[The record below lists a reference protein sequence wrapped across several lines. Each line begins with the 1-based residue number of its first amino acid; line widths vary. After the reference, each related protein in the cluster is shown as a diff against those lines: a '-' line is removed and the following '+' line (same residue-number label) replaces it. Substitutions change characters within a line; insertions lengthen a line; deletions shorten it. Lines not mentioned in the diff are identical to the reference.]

1 MEQTNYAATIL
12 SIVGVTMLEFYEPLL
27 PWLLFAFML
36 ILSDLRFGILASKKR
51 GEEIRHSRMWRRTF
65 NKAMDYVCWVTLA
78 GLCSRSI
85 GVVFGIPVVSMGLLI
100 IIYGIEIS
108 SCVNNY
114 FVYKGIKKKFNFWKL
129 LNRPEV
135 ENAIEEDVESKTESH
150 GN

>member
-12 SIVGVTMLEFYEPLL
+12 SIVGVTLLEFYEPLL

-65 NKAMDYVCWVTLA
+65 NKTMDYVCWVTLA

-85 GVVFGIPVVSMGLLI
+85 GVVFGIPVVSMGLLL

-135 ENAIEEDVESKTESH
+135 ENAIEEDVESKNESH

>member
-12 SIVGVTMLEFYEPLL
+12 SIVGVTLLEFYEPLL

-51 GEEIRHSRMWRRTF
+51 GEEIRHSRMLRRTF

-85 GVVFGIPVVSMGLLI
+85 GVVFGIPVVSIGLLI

-135 ENAIEEDVESKTESH
+135 ENAIEEEDVKSEK
-150 GN
+150 

>member
-1 MEQTNYAATIL
+1 
-12 SIVGVTMLEFYEPLL
+12 
-27 PWLLFAFML
+27 
-36 ILSDLRFGILASKKR
+36 
-51 GEEIRHSRMWRRTF
+51 
-65 NKAMDYVCWVTLA
+65 MDYVCWVTLA

-135 ENAIEEDVESKTESH
+135 ENALEEDVESKNESH
-150 GN
+150 GK

>member
-12 SIVGVTMLEFYEPLL
+12 SIVGVTLLEFYEPLL

-51 GEEIRHSRMWRRTF
+51 GEEIRFSRMLRRTF

-78 GLCSRSI
+78 GLCSHSI
-85 GVVFGIPVVSMGLLI
+85 GVVFGIPIVSMGLLL

-135 ENAIEEDVESKTESH
+135 ENAIEEDVES
-150 GN
+150 NN

>member
-12 SIVGVTMLEFYEPLL
+12 SIVGVTLLEFYEPLF

-51 GEEIRHSRMWRRTF
+51 GEEISHSRMCSRTF

-85 GVVFGIPVVSMGLLI
+85 GVVFGIPVVSIGLLL

-135 ENAIEEDVESKTESH
+135 ENAIEEEDVESKK
-150 GN
+150 

>member
-12 SIVGVTMLEFYEPLL
+12 SIVGVTLLEFYEPLL

-51 GEEIRHSRMWRRTF
+51 GEEIRHSRMLRRTF

-129 LNRPEV
+129 LNRPKV
-135 ENAIEEDVESKTESH
+135 ENAIEEEDVKSEK
-150 GN
+150 